1 MRPSLRQIEAFLTT
15 AELGNFSRA
24 AERLCMSQPA
34 LSQAVRDLE
43 AMLDLP
49 LFTRTTRRV
58 TLTDAGHRFRDHALK
73 GMEEIDRALRTAR
86 DTAALRLGHLRL
98 AAPPLLAA
106 TIVPRAIA
114 AFVATHPGV
123 TFALAD
129 TGTEDILTRLRDGRA
144 DIGFGTFPPS
154 GDNLA
159 RRIVLRDALT
169 LAAPPDHPLAGT
181 SPQWRDLA
189 AYPLIPLT
197 RDSGIRL
204 LVELGFER
212 ATTPFRPAF
221 EVAQITTA
229 LALTRAGLGLAIL
242 PGYALRDSDLAAIP
256 IAGPPI
262 GREVVI
268 LTARD
273 RTLPPAALPFA
284 DTLARLMAG
293 QATGVS
299 PRV

>member
-24 AERLCMSQPA
+24 AERLGISQPA

-43 AMLDLP
+43 ATLGLP

-58 TLTDAGHRFRDHALK
+58 SLTDAGQRFRDHALK
-73 GMEEIDRALRTAR
+73 GVEEIDHALRTAR
-86 DTAALRLGHLRL
+86 DTAALRLGHLRI

-106 TIVPRAIA
+106 TIVPPAIA
-114 AFVATHPGV
+114 AFAATHPGI

-144 DIGFGTFPPS
+144 DLGFGTFPPS
-154 GDNLA
+154 DDNLT
-159 RRIVLRDALT
+159 RRTVLRDALV
-169 LAAPPDHPLAGT
+169 AAVPPGHPLIGT
-181 SPQWRDLA
+181 TPDWRDLA
-189 AYPLIPLT
+189 DHPVITLT

-204 LVELGFER
+204 LVEMGFDR
-212 ATTPFRPAF
+212 AATPFRPAY
-221 EVAQITTA
+221 EVTQITTA
-229 LALTRAGLGLAIL
+229 LALSRAGLGVAIL
-242 PGYALRDSDLAAIP
+242 PGYALAASDLTAIP
-256 IAGPPI
+256 LTGPPI

-268 LTARD
+268 LTPRD
-273 RTLPPAALPFA
+273 RALPPAALPFA